1 MAGDPWTVLGVGR
14 EASREE
20 LRAAYRRLAS
30 VLHPDRLATAPAAER
45 RAAEERLQEVG
56 EAYALARAA
65 LDAREKSGGQR
76 GGGRGA
82 GGSEDSFRQPPP
94 FTSGSGS
101 GRSERGADE
110 GLRGD
115 GEPSSAEDE
124 QLSTHS
130 GAGCGL
136 VTLLLVGVLV
146 AVFVGSALL
155 TGSGPR
161 PDREPALP
169 PWRLAPIGVGA
180 APVAY
185 DAWRTSP
192 AAAACELMV
201 PTTAEGRPVTALV
214 RGGWS
219 GDWAGAGITT
229 RSDRNDLPPAGP
241 EDVPLVWSDGSRGV
255 ATPTGAI
262 GWRVVLV
269 VNGESCRHEIRADG
283 DFDDLARVLAGLR
296 RVRTSA

>member
-14 EASREE
+14 DASREE

-30 VLHPDRLATAPAAER
+30 VLHPDRLATAPASER
-45 RAAEERLQEVG
+45 RAAEERLQQVG

-65 LDAREKSGGQR
+65 LDVREKADPGR
-76 GGGRGA
+76 GGPGRGA
-82 GGSEDSFRQPPP
+82 GSSEDAFGQPPP
-94 FTSGSGS
+94 FSPAPGS
-101 GRSERGADE
+101 RR
-110 GLRGD
+110 
-115 GEPSSAEDE
+115 AEDGDEALRWGAAATPE
-124 QLSTHS
+124 QDEELSTHS

-146 AVFVGSALL
+146 AVLVGSALI
-155 TGSGPR
+155 TGSGSGSGG
-161 PDREPALP
+161 EPAVP

-201 PTTAEGRPVTALV
+201 PTTVEGRPVTALV

-229 RSDRNDLPPAGP
+229 RSDRNDVPPAGP

-255 ATPTGAI
+255 ATPAGAV
-262 GWRVVLV
+262 GWRAVLV

-296 RVRTSA
+296 RVRTSG